1 VRPLLFIARYINHR
15 QPTLR
20 ISFRFALFSEVI
32 MAIVPIMDPT
42 AATPLNAEAAAN
54 VQAWTEQAAEALQSV
69 SISSQSPRGM
79 CVRLSIPLDPKA
91 PVASSKTPLH
101 DHVRPKTP
109 TQGQVHTS
117 YGRRKLIRRDSL
129 ERREALLKGK
139 EGSRQ
144 RRRWENGKSRC
155 CAMI

>member
-1 VRPLLFIARYINHR
+1 MRPLLFIARYINHR

-20 ISFRFALFSEVI
+20 ISFRFALFSEAI
-32 MAIVPIMDPT
+32 MAIVPIMNPT

-69 SISSQSPRGM
+69 SLSSQSPRGM
-79 CVRLSIPLDPKA
+79 SVRLSIPLDPKA
-91 PVASSKTPLH
+91 PVASS
-101 DHVRPKTP
+101 KTP

-144 RRRWENGKSRC
+144 RRRWENGKPRRC
-155 CAMI
+155 TMI